1 MNFFNSDLV
10 QKEIEEIKELQD
22 LTFNQFC
29 DFENLSY
36 AEKQK
41 YVNLIETLLN
51 KQKIFYTRLSLSSD
65 VEAIN
70 MKTRIQE
77 LFNDVNIFNI
87 FENLESLLSEM
98 KTLM

>member
-1 MNFFNSDLV
+1 MNFFSSDLV

-22 LTFNQFC
+22 LTFSQFC

-36 AEKQK
+36 EEKQK
-41 YVNLIETLLN
+41 YVGLIETLLN

-65 VEAIN
+65 AEAID

-98 KTLM
+98 KMLM